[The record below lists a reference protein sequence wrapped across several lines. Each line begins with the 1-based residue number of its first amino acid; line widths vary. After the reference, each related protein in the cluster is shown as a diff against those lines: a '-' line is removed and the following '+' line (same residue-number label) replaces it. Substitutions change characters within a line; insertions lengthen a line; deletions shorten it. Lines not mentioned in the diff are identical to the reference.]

1 MRQGLTLALAVALLS
16 VASAA
21 EEPDSLRPF
30 RSSQWGFCLSYPAQW
45 KMAPLFGGEMMQL
58 TAPNASGSEIRFG
71 AFRNHK
77 NSEPS
82 NVPKSLPEI
91 ADDALDNIKDQM
103 VKDLRVENRPT
114 RLGGEPGLITLISYR
129 KDGVP
134 WREKHVRVRRSDEV
148 IIELQ
153 LIAPLSDNTAMEP
166 AFDRIVQHTFQ
177 PRCSKQTIA
186 KTLSQ

>member
-1 MRQGLTLALAVALLS
+1 MRQGFTLALAIALLS
-16 VASAA
+16 VALRA
-21 EEPDSLRPF
+21 EERDSLRPF
-30 RSSQWGFCLSYPAQW
+30 RSPEWGFCLSYPAEW
-45 KMAPLFGGEMMQL
+45 KMAPLFGGEVMQL
-58 TAPNASGSEIRFG
+58 VPPNASKAEIRLG

-82 NVPKSLPEI
+82 SVPKSLPKI
-91 ADDALDNIKDQM
+91 ADDAIDNIKDQM

-177 PRCSKQTIA
+177 PRCGRHAIA
-186 KTLSQ
+186 KTVSQ